1 MIRPLALLSAVVIG
15 LISTAAAGL
24 SQSPAVATPDNAASF
39 IGDWTLSAQGD
50 QGPAQF
56 GLSIKV
62 EEGKVVGS
70 IAMGQQAGLPITDI
84 TLSGKTLVLRYDF
97 DYQGMP
103 IDAVVSLTP
112 GGDKVALQVAFA
124 GGAYSMSGTA
134 EKKK

>member
-1 MIRPLALLSAVVIG
+1 MNRTLALLSVVVIG

-24 SQSPAVATPDNAASF
+24 SQTPTAATPENAASF

-56 GLSIKV
+56 GLSMKV
-62 EEGKVVGS
+62 EDGKVVGS
-70 IAMGQQAGLPITDI
+70 IAMGQQGSLPITDI
-84 TLSGKTLVLRYDF
+84 TLNGKILILKYNI

-103 IDAVVSLTP
+103 IDTVITLTP

>member
-1 MIRPLALLSAVVIG
+1 MNRMLALLSMVVIG
-15 LISTAAAGL
+15 LISTAAAGF
-24 SQSPAVATPDNAASF
+24 SQTPAAATPENAASF

-56 GLSIKV
+56 ALSMKV

-70 IAMGQQAGLPITDI
+70 IAMGQQAGQPITDI
-84 TLSGKTLVLRYDF
+84 TLNGKTLVLKYNF

-103 IDAVVSLTP
+103 IDTVISMTP
-112 GGDKVALQVAFA
+112 NGDKVALEVAFA

>member
-1 MIRPLALLSAVVIG
+1 MRTLELFCVIAIG
-15 LISTAAAGL
+15 VISTAGAGF
-24 SQSPAVATPDNAASF
+24 SQTPATATPENAASF

-70 IAMGQQAGLPITDI
+70 VSMGEGGSVPITDI
-84 TLSGKTLVLRYDF
+84 TLSGKTLVRKYNI

-103 IDAVVSLTP
+103 IDTVISLTP
-112 GGDKVALQVAFA
+112 DGDKVGLQVAFA

>member
-1 MIRPLALLSAVVIG
+1 MRTLSLLSVVVIG
-15 LISTAAAGL
+15 LAATAAAGL
-24 SQSPAVATPDNAASF
+24 SQTPAAATPENAASF

-62 EEGKVVGS
+62 EDGKVVGS
-70 IAMGQQAGLPITDI
+70 VSMGQGGSQPIADVS
-84 TLSGKTLVLRYDF
+84 LNGKTMVLKYNF

-103 IDAVVSLTP
+103 IDAAISLTP
-112 GGDKVALQVAFA
+112 GGDKVGLQIDFA

>member
-1 MIRPLALLSAVVIG
+1 MTRTFALLSAVVIG
-15 LISTAAAGL
+15 LISTAGAGL
-24 SQSPAVATPDNAASF
+24 AQTPAAATPENAASF

-56 GLSIKV
+56 GLSLKV
-62 EEGKVVGS
+62 EDGKVVGS
-70 IAMGQQAGLPITDI
+70 VSMGQQGSQPITDI
-84 TLSGKTLVLRYDF
+84 TLNGKALVLRYNI

-103 IDAVVSLTP
+103 IDAVISLTP
-112 GGDKVALQVAFA
+112 NGDKVALQVDFA